1 MTRPAP
7 PTRHPPRFPPQKA
20 RISIPPPPTGPLPEP
35 PTKHSIE
42 NLREVINIVC
52 SNSSMTFEELI
63 QNLRDNRVSSV

>member
-20 RISIPPPPTGPLPEP
+20 RISIPPPPTCPLPHP
-35 PTKHSIE
+35 PVHSLTLCE
-42 NLREVINIVC
+42 TVNHVC

-63 QNLRDNRVSSV
+63 QNLRDNRVSTV